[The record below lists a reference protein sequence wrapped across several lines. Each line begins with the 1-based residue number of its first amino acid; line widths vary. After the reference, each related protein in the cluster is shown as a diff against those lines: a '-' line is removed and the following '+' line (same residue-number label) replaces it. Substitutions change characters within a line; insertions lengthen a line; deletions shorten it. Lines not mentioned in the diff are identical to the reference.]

1 MNNIV
6 LFGAPGS
13 GKGTQSAKL
22 IDRYGL
28 YHISTGEVLRDHIA
42 RHTDLGRLADKYI
55 SKGQL
60 IPDNVMIEIL
70 ANVLDEQAAGKN
82 GVVFDGFPRT
92 VAQAEALQKLLEKRG
107 GKVDAVIG
115 LEVEEQELIDR
126 MLQRGRETGRIDDNL
141 ETIKRR
147 LEVYK
152 NQTKPLRDYYTD
164 LGLYCGVNGHGAVD
178 DIFEEIAKGVDA
190 AIKQQ

>member
-1 MNNIV
+1 MTNIV

-55 SKGQL
+55 SQGQL

-70 ANVLDEQAAGKN
+70 DDVLTSKAADKK

-92 VAQAEALQKLLEKRG
+92 VAQAEALEKLLKKRG
-107 GKVDAVIG
+107 AKVDAVIG
-115 LEVEEQELIDR
+115 LEVLEEELIKR
-126 MLQRGRETGRIDDNL
+126 MLQRGRETGRTDDNL
-141 ETIKRR
+141 ETIQRR
-147 LEVYK
+147 LDVYK
-152 NQTKPLRDYYTD
+152 NQTKPLKDYYTD
-164 LGLYCGVNGHGAVD
+164 LGLYCGINGEGNVD
-178 DIFEEIAKGVDA
+178 DIFHEIRKGVDEA
-190 AIKQQ
+190 LERK